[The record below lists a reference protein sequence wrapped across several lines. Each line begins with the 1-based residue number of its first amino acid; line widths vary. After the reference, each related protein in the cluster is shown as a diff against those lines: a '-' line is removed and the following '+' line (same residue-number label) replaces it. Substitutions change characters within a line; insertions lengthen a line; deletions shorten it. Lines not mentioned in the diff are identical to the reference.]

1 MPKDHWEGFEKEKL
15 FHAVL
20 FDEILSEISAKYGL
34 GLNAAQLTRILDIVN
49 PEFNEG
55 LFERRPCVRALKY
68 KGWCMSEKE
77 LACEGNDFFRIGEIY
92 QSVDFN
98 GGTYTITENNRL
110 IGAGYFERV
119 D

>member
-1 MPKDHWEGFEKEKL
+1 MPKDHWEGFEKENL
-15 FHAVL
+15 FHAIL
-20 FDEILSEISAKYGL
+20 SDEILSEMSAKDGL
-34 GLNAAQLTRILDIVN
+34 RLNAKQLRRIIEIVK
-49 PEFNEG
+49 PEFIEG

-68 KGWCMSEKE
+68 KGWCRSEKE
-77 LACEGNDFFRIGEIY
+77 LACECDDFFRIGEIY